1 MDRISSSSFATNN
14 RYNNNGKNRSNR
26 SQAVAVVQSFF
37 QKPGIEN
44 NNRVWVEL
52 GWLQKEREREKR
64 VTAHTEKS
72 VSKWAGLGWAVLC
85 LMGTESR
92 QTKAGA

>member
-1 MDRISSSSFATNN
+1 LDHISSSSSFATNN
-14 RYNNNGKNRSNR
+14 RYNNNDKSRSSR
-26 SQAVAVVQSFF
+26 SQAVVVGQSFF

-44 NNRVWVEL
+44 NNRLWAKL
-52 GWLQKEREREKR
+52 HRERERERR
-64 VTAHTEKS
+64 VTAHREKS

-85 LMGTESR
+85 LMGTEAR

>member
-1 MDRISSSSFATNN
+1 M
-14 RYNNNGKNRSNR
+14 
-26 SQAVAVVQSFF
+26 QSFF

-52 GWLQKEREREKR
+52 GGLQKERERERERERR
-64 VTAHTEKS
+64 VTAHREKS